1 MTTFEQL
8 FETSIQSDKGVKREF
23 VTTLSLDSV
32 IMEIKRQQEKG
43 E

>member
-1 MTTFEQL
+1 MTTFEPL
-8 FETSIQSDKGVKREF
+8 FEMSIQSDNGAKREF

-32 IMEIKRQQEKG
+32 IMEIKRQQDKG